1 MSHQEAVLG
10 QIGAVTSAL
19 DEAVQSG
26 ALQVK
31 QPEPPMRYVGFK
43 IEGVPE
49 NRITVDI
56 RGRVNAS
63 GKITMW
69 QSGVA
74 IIAKGDV
81 AHDAPVEDILRA
93 SKLQRWVLSPGR
105 LVNLEAGRE
114 FGGLRL
120 HETLGFV
127 MPRIVPANKVRM
139 YCPCGKDSFYTWSPA
154 LARAESLE
162 AKAKA
167 DEAAGIKRK
176 TKKYDD
182 LPRLHCSAC
191 RMRLNAKPVF
201 NQPIV
206 GSGAA
211 MEDPGYAQVDHPDIQ
226 GMLASYHSDDP
237 VMGST
242 SLFPRMWAVYDAH
255 QAPDVWAAQDEVAA
269 EIQGRFALHGKTI
282 RPLESMV
289 NTGGKPAPTSFVL
302 EARKGMQYGWM
313 TEGELHSHKLGDLD
327 YSKSL
332 IPTSSRG
339 RRTHKRQR
347 YADTTV

>member
-1 MSHQEAVLG
+1 MHQESVLG
-10 QIGAVTSAL
+10 QIGSLNSTL
-19 DEAVQSG
+19 DEAVKSG

-31 QPEPPMRYVGFK
+31 QPAPRLKFVGFK

-49 NRITVDI
+49 NRITMDI

-74 IIAKGDV
+74 LIAPDDV
-81 AHDAPVEDILRA
+81 AHDAPVEDILKA
-93 SKLQRWVLSPGR
+93 SRLQRWVLSPGR
-105 LVNLEAGRE
+105 LVNLEADRP

-154 LARAESLE
+154 LARAEALE

-167 DEAAGIKRK
+167 AAAGGVKVNS
-176 TKKYDD
+176 KKYDD

-226 GMLASYHSDDP
+226 GFMASYHSEDP
-237 VMGST
+237 VMGHA

-255 QAPDVWAAQDEVAA
+255 QAPDVWVAQDELAA
-269 EIQGRFALHGKTI
+269 EIQVRFALHGKTI

-302 EARKGMQYGWM
+302 EARKGMTYGWL
-313 TEGELHSHKLGDLD
+313 EEQELRSHKLGDLD
-327 YSKSL
+327 YPKMLVGGS
-332 IPTSSRG
+332 PQRRSR
-339 RRTHKRQR
+339 KRR